1 MRTFCDLSLPVEGT
15 IQSAKIAEM
24 VRTAYR
30 LGYSVVAVNNIV
42 SGPLKP
48 KVHVSE
54 RAWKYA
60 LVYGPLSMQQHMR
73 RL

>member
-1 MRTFCDLSLPVEGT
+1 MPRRPPRTPARRSLSFATMRTFCDLSLPVEGT

-54 RAWKYA
+54 RA
-60 LVYGPLSMQQHMR
+60 
-73 RL
+73 